1 MLNNQNSLS
10 KYLEAHHAGQIEF
23 HQAVENFYQDIAE
36 IYNDNLNYQQENIL
50 ARLIE
55 SDRIISF
62 RVNWRDDN
70 GIVRVN
76 RGYRVQQNNALGPY
90 KGGLRFDPSVNLS
103 ILKFLAFE
111 QIFKNSLTNLPLGGG
126 KGGLDIDPKNLS
138 FAEKERICQA
148 YMQELHKYIGEN
160 RDIPA
165 GDIGVSATEVGLL
178 YGQYKKNT
186 NQVTGSLT
194 GKPLLFGGSLVRTEA
209 TGYGCIYFLKNIL
222 EAHDLELKNQNITI
236 SGAGNVAI
244 FAAEKAIMEGATVL
258 TLSDSKGMLY
268 CKHGLTL
275 AELNSY
281 KAARAKGKRLADF
294 CLDNKNCAYVEKQ
307 KPWVIECDVAVP
319 CATQNE
325 LNLADA
331 KILAKNGLKAVSP
344 GANMPLTSEA
354 ATYLSNNQVIV
365 APAKAANAGGVAVSG
380 LEMSQNAQHLSWEF
394 DEIDQKLKNIMSN
407 IHAGCIA
414 NIKRENGIYP
424 YKKGANI
431 AAFIKVADATIAQG
445 S

>member
-138 FAEKERICQA
+138 FAEKSEFAKHICKS
-148 YMQELHKYIGEN
+148 Y
-160 RDIPA
+160 
-165 GDIGVSATEVGLL
+165 
-178 YGQYKKNT
+178 T
-186 NQVTGSLT
+186 N
-194 GKPLLFGGSLVRTEA
+194 
-209 TGYGCIYFLKNIL
+209 I
-222 EAHDLELKNQNITI
+222 
-236 SGAGNVAI
+236 
-244 FAAEKAIMEGATVL
+244 
-258 TLSDSKGMLY
+258 
-268 CKHGLTL
+268 
-275 AELNSY
+275 
-281 KAARAKGKRLADF
+281 
-294 CLDNKNCAYVEKQ
+294 
-307 KPWVIECDVAVP
+307 
-319 CATQNE
+319 
-325 LNLADA
+325 
-331 KILAKNGLKAVSP
+331 
-344 GANMPLTSEA
+344 
-354 ATYLSNNQVIV
+354 
-365 APAKAANAGGVAVSG
+365 
-380 LEMSQNAQHLSWEF
+380 
-394 DEIDQKLKNIMSN
+394 
-407 IHAGCIA
+407 
-414 NIKRENGIYP
+414 
-424 YKKGANI
+424 
-431 AAFIKVADATIAQG
+431 
-445 S
+445 